1 MSRVRKNGGGRKGA
15 GRKSTR
21 GRRSTGTITGRLAGL
36 LGLFTVAISGVA
48 LGIGIGSGVITFDD
62 DPAVDSIGPAVD
74 RPSPYTGSN
83 QVVEVQVLNGGGV
96 SGMAGL
102 ATEALRR
109 DSFDVVEFG
118 NASGFDPERP
128 SVVFS
133 RAGNPSMAW
142 AVADSLGIDNVLSEP
157 DPNLYVDVTVVL
169 GSEWTEP
176 SEQAPEGARRSWDP
190 RSWFGG

>member
-1 MSRVRKNGGGRKGA
+1 M
-15 GRKSTR
+15 R
-21 GRRSTGTITGRLAGL
+21 GRRTTAGMERPPSYAGR
-36 LGLFTVAISGVA
+36 
-48 LGIGIGSGVITFDD
+48 
-62 DPAVDSIGPAVD
+62 
-74 RPSPYTGSN
+74 N
-83 QVVEVQVLNGGGV
+83 QVVEIQVLNGGGV
-96 SGMAGL
+96 PGMAGL

-118 NASGFDPERP
+118 NASDFDPERP
-128 SVVFS
+128 SVVLS

-142 AVADSLGIDNVLSEP
+142 AVADSLGISNVLSEP

-176 SEQAPEGARRSWDP
+176 PEQAPEGARRSWDP

>member
-1 MSRVRKNGGGRKGA
+1 
-15 GRKSTR
+15 
-21 GRRSTGTITGRLAGL
+21 
-36 LGLFTVAISGVA
+36 VAI
-48 LGIGIGSGVITFDD
+48 GIGIGTGDLSFGDE
-62 DPAVDSIGPAVD
+62 PALDSIGPAVD
-74 RPSPYTGSN
+74 RPPPYTGPN
-83 QVVEVQVLNGGGV
+83 QLVEVQVLNGGGV

-109 DSFDVVEFG
+109 DSFDVVELG
-118 NASGFDPERP
+118 NASDFDPERA

-169 GSEWTEP
+169 GSEWTGP
-176 SEQAPEGARRSWDP
+176 PEQAPEGARRSWHP

>member
-1 MSRVRKNGGGRKGA
+1 MADGAAGVGGGVKA
-15 GRKSTR
+15 
-21 GRRSTGTITGRLAGL
+21 
-36 LGLFTVAISGVA
+36 
-48 LGIGIGSGVITFDD
+48 
-62 DPAVDSIGPAVD
+62 AVVGPALD
-74 RPSPYTGSN
+74 GAQPYTGPN

-118 NASGFDPERP
+118 NASNFDPERP
-128 SVVFS
+128 SVVIS
-133 RAGNPSMAW
+133 RAGSVSMAW
-142 AVADSLGIDNVLSEP
+142 AVADSLGISNVLSEP

-176 SEQAPEGARRSWDP
+176 PEQTPEEARRFWDP